1 MATSVLRRLA
11 NLAPG
16 GFRRS
21 VAGAFLDVKTLP
33 LRLRDPSRRGE
44 PLHMLHNV
52 GGGDYREVGEH
63 TLRILRDHADLT
75 AQDQVLDIG
84 CGTGRAAGPLAHFLG
99 PGGGRYLGFDVSRVG
114 VAMCQRHFRREA
126 CVAFVHL
133 DVWNGDYNPTGRV
146 AEADVRFP
154 ADDASIDVAF
164 AMSVFT
170 HMRLAGVRSY
180 LAEAGRVLRPGG
192 RLAFTAFTLN
202 DGRSSPGLFD
212 FTPFETDSGVFDPQA
227 PERSIG
233 HGKAALSVAIE
244 AAGLR
249 VRRVY
254 QGRWRAPSDYDGTQ
268 DLWVAEKV

>member
-1 MATSVLRRLA
+1 MARSVLRRLA

-63 TLRILRDHADLT
+63 TLRILRDHAGLKPS
-75 AQDQVLDIG
+75 DQVLDIG
-84 CGTGRAAGPLAHFLG
+84 CGTGRAAGPLAQVLG
-99 PGGGRYLGFDVSRVG
+99 PGGGGYLGFDVSRVG
-114 VAMCQRHFRREA
+114 VAMCQRHFRREP
-126 CVAFVHL
+126 CVSFVHL
-133 DVWNGDYNPTGRV
+133 DVWNGDYNPSGRV

-154 ADDASIDVAF
+154 AQDASIDKAF

-170 HMRLAGVRSY
+170 HMRLAGVACY
-180 LAEAGRVLRPGG
+180 LREAARVLRPGG
-192 RLAFTAFTLN
+192 RIAFTAFTLD
-202 DGRSSPGLFD
+202 DGRVGPGLFD
-212 FTPFETDSGVFDPQA
+212 FVPFETHSGVFDLQA
-227 PERSIG
+227 PERSIA
-233 HGKAALSVAIE
+233 HCKAALVAAVE

-249 VRRVY
+249 VREVR
-254 QGRWRAPSDYDGTQ
+254 QGRWRGPADYDGTQ
-268 DLWVAEKV
+268 DLWVAEKR